1 MGIIKEEMT
10 MKKMMTNIRTLA
22 ALLIAS
28 ATFAACSSD
37 DNIIDQQPAQP
48 AGPQVYTMTVE
59 ATKGDDGTRALA
71 DGGNKLTSTW
81 TAGDEVEVWT
91 SNGTTTKYGTLTAQ
105 SDGAS
110 TTLTGTL
117 TTKPSDG
124 ETLTLKYLSPSYS
137 SQDGT
142 LTGNETSIDKVCD
155 YATATVTA
163 TVDGDNVTTT
173 DATFENQQAVVKF
186 TLKNKAN
193 DSELSATKLFVTANG
208 TIYTVTPSSAAS
220 EIYVAIPGFS
230 AQTVTLT
237 ATVGEGTY
245 TYEKANVTFT
255 NGRYYAITV
264 KMTKIPEGAISGKF
278 SVSATKKVYFSK
290 GNLKYNGSTWSF
302 FDNQYDYIGSATG
315 YPMDLFTWG
324 NIANPTYDGT
334 TYYTENSNLSGTYDW
349 GSNIGE
355 GWYTLS
361 TDEWT
366 YVFNKRSTTSGI
378 RYAKAQVNSVSGVIL
393 LPDDWSTSYY
403 TLASANTTRA
413 AFTDNNITADDWT
426 STLEAAGCVFLP
438 AAGNRYGS
446 SVNGVGSGGDY
457 WSSTA
462 YNINYAYLV
471 YFGLG
476 SLDAGSYGYRHYGCS
491 VRLVRQ
497 E

>member
-1 MGIIKEEMT
+1 
-10 MKKMMTNIRTLA
+10 
-22 ALLIAS
+22 
-28 ATFAACSSD
+28 
-37 DNIIDQQPAQP
+37 
-48 AGPQVYTMTVE
+48 
-59 ATKGDDGTRALA
+59 
-71 DGGNKLTSTW
+71 
-81 TAGDEVEVWT
+81 
-91 SNGTTTKYGTLTAQ
+91 
-105 SDGAS
+105 
-110 TTLTGTL
+110 
-117 TTKPSDG
+117 
-124 ETLTLKYLSPSYS
+124 
-137 SQDGT
+137 
-142 LTGNETSIDKVCD
+142 
-155 YATATVTA
+155 
-163 TVDGDNVTTT
+163 
-173 DATFENQQAVVKF
+173 
-186 TLKNKAN
+186 
-193 DSELSATKLFVTANG
+193 
-208 TIYTVTPSSAAS
+208 
-220 EIYVAIPGFS
+220 
-230 AQTVTLT
+230 
-237 ATVGEGTY
+237 
-245 TYEKANVTFT
+245 
-255 NGRYYAITV
+255 
-264 KMTKIPEGAISGKF
+264 
-278 SVSATKKVYFSK
+278 
-290 GNLKYNGSTWSF
+290 
-302 FDNQYDYIGSATG
+302 
-315 YPMDLFTWG
+315 MDLFTWG

-393 LPDDWSTSYY
+393 LPDDWSTNYY

-413 AFTDNNITADDWT
+413 AFTANNITADDWT